1 MARKQHMG
9 TYGGNFFTRPP
20 SWTQLVAEYVRN
32 ELKSSSEDLDRRP
45 HLQVCVGRE
54 PTDLSHRMDDPSAI
68 VCLKRGVAPHLVKG
82 DVPQEQRKSRPP
94 IKKRKIVFDSGDL
107 GGMLGG

>member
-1 MARKQHMG
+1 
-9 TYGGNFFTRPP
+9 
-20 SWTQLVAEYVRN
+20 
-32 ELKSSSEDLDRRP
+32 
-45 HLQVCVGRE
+45 
-54 PTDLSHRMDDPSAI
+54 MDDPSAI